1 MESTSKRLAEFY
13 DKIYSENKDPFGT
26 EPDPLVKTVLDYLQ
40 TGDVIEFGAG
50 EGRNSLFLASK
61 GFRVKATDISPV
73 ALSKIKEKAR
83 ERNVSLETEN
93 VDITRL
99 ELTESYDLIIS
110 TFTLHHLTREQAL
123 AFLENIKEHARPRG
137 FIIIT
142 SFTKNGDFYRN
153 NPKTD
158 RFYLSENELRSL
170 FSDCEIL
177 TYLEKEGKALA
188 KKADGS
194 PMFNVFAGIIARK
207 L

>member
-1 MESTSKRLAEFY
+1 MENTSKRLAEFY
-13 DKIYSENKDPFGT
+13 DKIYSENKDTFGT
-26 EPDPLVKTVLDYLQ
+26 EPDPLVERVLDYLQ
-40 TGDVIEFGAG
+40 TGDAIEFGSG

-73 ALSKIKEKAR
+73 ALSKIKERAR
-83 ERNVSLETEN
+83 EQNVSLETEI

-99 ELTESYDLIIS
+99 ELSESYDLMIS
-110 TFTLHHLTREQAL
+110 TFTLHHLAREQAL
-123 AFLENIKEHARPRG
+123 VFLEKIKEHTRTRG
-137 FIIIT
+137 FIILT

-158 RFYLSENELRSL
+158 KFYLSENELRNL
-170 FSDCEIL
+170 FSDLEVVA
-177 TYLEKEGKALA
+177 YLEKEGKAFA

-194 PMFNVFAGIIARK
+194 PMFNVFAGIVARK